1 MNGRLPV
8 SPKSHNK
15 SDPGSYRPISLLSVL
30 SKLLEK
36 HVRNLLVDH
45 FEEFHPLSTQQWGFT
60 HGKSTTGALLTATDN
75 WHRLL
80 DSGLDICAVFFD
92 FSKAFDTVPH
102 WPLLQKLK
110 DLNVH
115 LHILKCMVNSLSTL
129 QTSVCVNGSS
139 SDILPVDSG
148 VPQGF
153 VLGPLLIIVYVN
165 DVTMIP
171 LSTNYEPTTLS
182 ATQQTMGLVSCW
194 FH

>member
-45 FEEFHPLSTQQWGFT
+45 FEEVHPLSTQQWGFT
-60 HGKSTTGALLTATDN
+60 HGKSTTGALLAATNN

-80 DSGLDICAVFFD
+80 DSGLDICTVFFD
-92 FSKAFDTVPH
+92 FSKALDTVPH
-102 WPLLQKLK
+102 RPLLQKFK

-115 LHILKCMVNSLSTL
+115 LHILKWLTHYLSFRH
-129 QTSVCVNGSS
+129 QYVCVNGSS
-139 SDILPVDSG
+139 SDILPVYSG
-148 VPQGF
+148 VPQGS
-153 VLGPLLIIVYVN
+153 VLCCSVFMSMTSP
-165 DVTMIP
+165 
-171 LSTNYEPTTLS
+171 
-182 ATQQTMGLVSCW
+182 
-194 FH
+194 

>member
-60 HGKSTTGALLTATDN
+60 HGKFTTGALLTATDN

-129 QTSVCVNGSS
+129 QTSVCLCKRLLIWHLACWLWSS
-139 SDILPVDSG
+139 SRLCPWAVVDHCLC
-148 VPQGF
+148 QWRHHD
-153 VLGPLLIIVYVN
+153 PLVWWNYV
-165 DVTMIP
+165 
-171 LSTNYEPTTLS
+171 TL
-182 ATQQTMGLVSCW
+182 CR
-194 FH
+194 